1 MSADRSRTPAP
12 FTHVLCPIDFSAHAA
27 HSLRHAAALV
37 ARSGGHLTVLYVNSP
52 LLAQAAAA
60 AGARATDARTIH
72 DEVARFVT
80 ATLPAR
86 TRAAIRI
93 GYSSA
98 VGDAAAI
105 IARRVRDD
113 GHDAV
118 VLGTRGLRGAR
129 RLLFGSTAADVLRR
143 VPVPVLVVPP
153 PRAGDTAR
161 LAPRWPARGIVA
173 PVSLGPSADAEV
185 RAATAYARWSGAP
198 LRLVHVVPA
207 PATPPWFAVDLR
219 THLQEDMQAARL
231 RLTALAATAGGVR
244 TTSVVSTGD
253 AADEVSALAL
263 QTKAALVIIS
273 RTSAR
278 RDQVPGHL
286 SYGVLAEAHIPVLA
300 LPPAPRSRRRA

>member
-12 FTHVLCPIDFSAHAA
+12 FTHVLCPIDFSTHAA
-27 HSLRHAAALV
+27 HALRHAAALV

-60 AGARATDARTIH
+60 AGARATDARAVH

-86 TRAAIRI
+86 TRAALRI

-98 VGDAAAI
+98 VGDAAAV
-105 IARRVRDD
+105 IARRVQAD

-129 RLLFGSTAADVLRR
+129 RLLFGSTAAEVLRR

-153 PRAGDTAR
+153 PREGNAAR
-161 LAPRWPARGIVA
+161 IAPRWPARGIVA
-173 PVSLGPSADAEV
+173 PVSLGPSAEAEV
-185 RAATAYARWSGAP
+185 RAAAAYARWAGAP

-219 THLQEDMQAARL
+219 THLQEDMQAARM
-231 RLTALAATAGGVR
+231 RLTALAATARDVR
-244 TTSVVSTGD
+244 TMSVVSTGD
-253 AADEVSALAL
+253 AADEVSAVAR
-263 QTKAALVIIS
+263 QAKAALVIVS
-273 RTSAR
+273 RASTR
-278 RDQVPGHL
+278 RDEVPGSL
-286 SYGVLAEAHIPVLA
+286 SYGVLAETHIAVLA
-300 LPPAPRSRRRA
+300 LPPAPRPRRRA